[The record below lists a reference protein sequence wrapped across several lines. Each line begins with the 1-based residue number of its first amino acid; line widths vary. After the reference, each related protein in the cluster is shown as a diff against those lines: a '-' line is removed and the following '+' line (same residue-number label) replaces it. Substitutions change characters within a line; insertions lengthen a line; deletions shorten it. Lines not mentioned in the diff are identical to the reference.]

1 MEHGAWL
8 DQAGALLGKR
18 WPPRPGGD
26 LLCTFLGSKKGKRER
41 VGKKNIVLRSW
52 YIYIYSKS
60 VDVLLESTL
69 HFVAKLGTFRVL

>member
-18 WPPRPGGD
+18 WPPRPGGN
-26 LLCTFLGSKKGKRER
+26 LLCTFLGSKKGKGER
-41 VGKKNIVLRSW
+41 LGKKNIVWRSW
-52 YIYIYSKS
+52 YIYIHKS

-69 HFVAKLGTFRVL
+69 HIAAKVEIFCVL